1 MKTEGEDMKTTKI
14 SIIGAG
20 AVGSATAFALMNHNV
35 ATDIVIVDINKKK
48 AEGEAMDI
56 SHGRVFVEPVN
67 IIAGEYEDTAN
78 SDIVIITAG
87 LAQKPGETRIDLVN
101 RNIAIYQ
108 DMVPKIV
115 KYNPDAI
122 LLVVSN
128 PVDILSYVTYQL
140 SGFPKERV
148 FGSGTVL
155 DTARFQS
162 ILSNKFNIDARDIH
176 ANIIGEHGDSEIA
189 TWSLTTIG
197 GLTIEQYC
205 RDMGIQFDAQ
215 TREEITHDVKNAAYE
230 IIERK
235 GFTNYA
241 VALAITRIVKAILR
255 DEKAILTVSSLQSGD
270 YGLEDVY
277 ISVPTIVG
285 RAGILDVVE
294 VPYSS
299 KEIDDLQKSAQLLKD
314 IVDNSNL

>member
-1 MKTEGEDMKTTKI
+1 MKTTKI
-14 SIIGAG
+14 SVIGAG

-35 ATDIVIVDINKKK
+35 ATDIVIVDINKEK
-48 AEGEAMDI
+48 AEGEAMDL

-67 IIAGEYEDTAN
+67 IIAGDYPDTKD
-78 SDIVIITAG
+78 SDIVVITAG
-87 LAQKPGETRIDLVN
+87 LAQRPGETRIDLVN
-101 RNIAIYQ
+101 RNIEIYKQ
-108 DMVPKIV
+108 MVPEIV

-128 PVDILSYVTYQL
+128 PVDILSYVTYKL

-162 ILSNKFNIDARDIH
+162 ILSSKFKIDARDIH

-197 GLTIEQYC
+197 GLTVEQYC
-205 RDMGIQFDAQ
+205 RDMKLSCDSSVRDA
-215 TREEITHDVKNAAYE
+215 ITKDVKNAAYE

-235 GFTNYA
+235 GYTNYA

-255 DEKAILTVSSLQSGD
+255 DEKAILTVSSLQSGA
-270 YGLEDVY
+270 YGLDDVY

-285 RAGILDVVE
+285 RQGVMDVVE

-299 KEIDDLQKSAQLLKD
+299 NEVNDLQKSADILKD
-314 IVDNSNL
+314 IIANSNL